1 MRKRISSPSR
11 RALAA
16 NRLPSAYDENGM
28 PSDVIG
34 YRFGLVEAVLLLL
47 LLLLAFGAITVTARD
62 RWLALGQTE
71 SLLAR
76 LAAATVLASIAVGG
90 LSGVV
95 VNLLQASVFSDT
107 TLSSSTARGQAL
119 LGIGIA
125 LAVTVVG
132 SPRIETYRRLFVS
145 PADPEEAAAWR
156 FEPPE
161 IAGRR

>member
-1 MRKRISSPSR
+1 
-11 RALAA
+11 
-16 NRLPSAYDENGM
+16 M

-34 YRFGLVEAVLLLL
+34 YRYGLVEAVLLLL
-47 LLLLAFGAITVTARD
+47 LLLLAFGAITVIARD

-76 LAAATVLASIAVGG
+76 LAGAMLLASIAVGG

-95 VNLLQASVFSDT
+95 INLLSVGAFSDPT
-107 TLSSSTARGQAL
+107 ISASTARGQAL
-119 LGIGIA
+119 LGIGLA

-132 SPRIETYRRLFVS
+132 IIRIEAYHRRIVS
-145 PADPEEAAAWR
+145 PVAPEEDADWKV
-156 FEPPE
+156 EPPE